1 MDYLYGIIKKDF
13 INFGAKVFVN
23 PDGCEWKRDKWNKIL
38 KKFFKVCEK
47 KMAKNADLLICDSVN
62 IERYMRKEYKRYNPN
77 TTFIAYGSNIQI
89 NSEDNDNAEKELENW
104 YNEYSIIKNEYY
116 LIVGRFVPENNYKTM
131 IKEFMKSETQKDL
144 VIITNVQK
152 NKFYEKLEKETNF
165 EKDKR
170 IKFVGTVYN
179 QTLLTKI
186 RQNAYAYLHGHE
198 VGGTNPSL
206 LEALC
211 TTKLNLLLNVGYNK
225 EVAKESAFYWNKEDG
240 NLSKLINKIDKLSCE
255 KIEEYS
261 KNAKERIKQDYTWQK
276 IVKQYEDI
284 FMKE

>member
-1 MDYLYGIIKKDF
+1 
-13 INFGAKVFVN
+13 
-23 PDGCEWKRDKWNKIL
+23 
-38 KKFFKVCEK
+38 
-47 KMAKNADLLICDSVN
+47 MAKNADLLICDSVN

>member
-1 MDYLYGIIKKDF
+1 
-13 INFGAKVFVN
+13 
-23 PDGCEWKRDKWNKIL
+23 
-38 KKFFKVCEK
+38 
-47 KMAKNADLLICDSVN
+47 MAKNADLLICDSVN

-255 KIEEYS
+255 KIKKYN
-261 KNAKERIKQDYTWQK
+261 KNTKERNKKDNT
-276 IVKQYEDI
+276 
-284 FMKE
+284 